1 MFMLV
6 FRKACSWDVERQG
19 RRRKAEL
26 FIKEKSKK
34 EGNRKETGGKRK
46 MSLLG
51 NFCHLF
57 HFSSFPRLSQI
68 PTCNKNPF

>member
-46 MSLLG
+46 NVTFG
-51 NFCHLF
+51 
-57 HFSSFPRLSQI
+57 
-68 PTCNKNPF
+68 